1 MGYIKQITIQG
12 FKSYKEQLQIEP
24 FSPNCN
30 VVVGRNGSGKSN
42 FFAAVRFVLGD
53 DYHNLGREERQALLH
68 EGSGSAVMSA
78 YVEVCFDNTEDRF
91 QTGKPEFF
99 LRRTIGAK
107 KDEYSVN
114 RKNATKSEV
123 MQILESA
130 GFSRSNPYYIVP
142 QGRVTALTNMKDSE
156 RLKLLKE
163 ISGSNVYEE
172 RRANSLKLLADTDN
186 KCANIDGVVTTINER
201 LDELEGE
208 KEELEAW
215 SRNDKERRSLMYTL
229 KSREEADLEAAI
241 ENIDQLESHGREMK
255 ENNEAAFVQ
264 TEAEI
269 AQIDTDINK
278 RRGDLDVLREDRVQS
293 EQERKSATL
302 EKAKIELELKA
313 LQDNQSVAQRTK
325 KTRET
330 QIKSLQQ
337 QIRAREAELKQLL
350 PEYNAKKEEEEA
362 VRSQLLEAEGQQKR
376 LEEKQG
382 RTAFYTTKR
391 QRDEAL
397 RAQIEEANGD
407 LSRRKAVLMQTNE
420 EITQLESD
428 IERVEGEIAQLRST
442 IESEGDASVNLAAK
456 VEQAKDAYKAV
467 HDEQTNLYR
476 EENRVNTQLT
486 NCQAELWKAESTF
499 SRLLDHGTSRGLE
512 SLRRYQKEGDLE
524 GVHGT
529 IADLLE
535 VNNDYRSVTEA
546 AAEGALFNVVV
557 DNDEVSS
564 KLIDRLIKDKG
575 GRITFIPLNR
585 IRGHDLN
592 LPATGDMQPLLPKLR
607 YDHRFENA
615 FSHVFGKIVVC
626 PDLTACKKNAKQY
639 NVRAYTLDGDN
650 ASRKG
655 QYRGGYHDPSKSKI
669 RAYQALAEIRTQYD
683 ELQQRKREI
692 ATELEQKRQ
701 QLTAALSEV
710 RRREHEKDKGENSYA
725 PMREELRLKQRNLR
739 EIQESLARKQMTAST
754 LQSAINQLG
763 AQQSDW
769 EAEVASK
776 FEKALSNDEEQML
789 TTLRSTVQDLK
800 RQFAR
805 AKEERAALETRKV
818 EAELDLNENLQPE
831 LDNIQAQQGGVGGST
846 SQSARLREYERA
858 LDDVNQ
864 TIANLD
870 LQIQE
875 TDVQIDDIRAQLSE
889 LESSRNEKE
898 ATNRQLARTMA
909 KQEQSM
915 SKKDS
920 DRSRL
925 TDRLAEVKRDIRD
938 LGTLPEDVDR
948 KYTKWDTTKV
958 TKELTKANQALKS
971 FAHVNKKA
979 FEQYENFTR
988 QRRTLTERRAE
999 LDTSRKSIENL
1010 IDVLDQRKDEAI
1022 ARTFKQVASAFG
1034 EVFQQLVPIG
1044 RGRLIIN
1051 RKSDRD
1057 ARGGG
1062 GDDASSDDEE
1072 EETQGKKSKVEEYTG
1087 VSIAVSFNSKHDEQ
1101 QKIGQLSGGQKSLC
1115 ALALIFAI
1123 QKCDPAPFYLFD
1135 EIDANL
1141 DAQYRTAV
1149 AQMLEK
1155 LSGQGG
1161 KNKDG
1166 GGQFICTTFRPEMVY
1181 VADRCYGVSYSN
1193 KTSSIDVVQREDAL
1207 KFVEGMQKT

>member
-12 FKSYKEQLQIEP
+12 FKSYKEQMQIEP

-91 QTGKPEFF
+91 QTGKPEFY

-172 RRANSLKLLADTDN
+172 RRANSLKLLTDTDS
-186 KCANIDGVVTTINER
+186 KCSNIDGVVTTINER

-229 KSREEADLEAAI
+229 KSREEADLEALI
-241 ENIDQLESHGREMK
+241 ENIDHLENQGREMK
-255 ENNEAAFVQ
+255 ETNEAVFVQ
-264 TEAEI
+264 TEADI

-313 LQDNQSVAQRTK
+313 LQDNQSAAQRTK
-325 KTRET
+325 KSRDT
-330 QIKSLQQ
+330 QVKSIQQ

-350 PEYNAKKEEEEA
+350 PQYNSKKEEEEA

-391 QRDEAL
+391 QRDDAL
-397 RAQIEEANGD
+397 RAQIEESNGD
-407 LSRRKAVLMQTNE
+407 LSRRKAVLMQTTE
-420 EITQLESD
+420 EIAQLESD
-428 IERVEGEIAQLRST
+428 IERVESEIADLRST

-486 NCQAELWKAESTF
+486 NSQAELRKAESIF

-512 SLRRYQKEGDLE
+512 SLRRYQKEGELE

-529 IADLLE
+529 IADLLD
-535 VNNDYRSVTEA
+535 VNSDYRAVTEA

-564 KLIDRLIKDKG
+564 RLIDRLIKDKG

-585 IRGHDLN
+585 IRAHDLN

-607 YDHRFENA
+607 YDERFEDA
-615 FSHVFGKIVVC
+615 FRHVFGKIVVC

-655 QYRGGYHDPSKSKI
+655 QYRGGYHDPTKSKI
-669 RAYQALAEIRTQYD
+669 RAYQTLAEIRTQYD
-683 ELQQRKREI
+683 ELQQRKRNI

-710 RRREHEKDKGENSYA
+710 RRREHEKDKGENSYV
-725 PMREELRLKQRNLR
+725 PMREEVRAKQRALR
-739 EIQESLARKQMTAST
+739 DMQDNLARKQMTAAT

-769 EAEVASK
+769 EAEIASK

-789 TTLRSTVQDLK
+789 ATLRSTVQDLR

-805 AKEERAALETRKV
+805 VKQERTALETRKV

-831 LDNIQAQQGGVGGST
+831 LDNIQAQQGGAGGST
-846 SQSARLREYERA
+846 SQSTRLREYERA
-858 LDDVNQ
+858 LGDVNQ

-870 LQIQE
+870 QQIQE
-875 TDVQIDDIRAQLSE
+875 TDAQIEDIRAQLNE
-889 LESSRNEKE
+889 LENLRNEKE
-898 ATNRQLARTMA
+898 ASNRQLAKMMA
-909 KQEQSM
+909 KQEQAM

-920 DRSRL
+920 DRSRH

-948 KYTKWDTTKV
+948 KYTKWDTMKV

-1022 ARTFKQVASAFG
+1022 ARTFKQVASAFR

-1057 ARGGG
+1057 ARGDISDD
-1062 GDDASSDDEE
+1062 DDAEE
-1072 EETQGKKSKVEEYTG
+1072 EETRGKKSKIEEYTG

-1149 AQMLEK
+1149 AQMLER

-1166 GGQFICTTFRPEMVY
+1166 GGQFICTTFRPEMVH

-1193 KTSSIDVVQREDAL
+1193 KTSSIDVVEREAAL
-1207 KFVEGMQKT
+1207 EFVEGMQKA